1 MKLSNKKSP
10 MTAGT
15 VTGGTMIR
23 DHRENTN
30 IISQVNAICKGV

>member
-1 MKLSNKKSP
+1 MRVGIKNPP

-23 DHRENTN
+23 DHRENIR
-30 IISQVNAICKGV
+30 IIA

>member
-23 DHRENTN
+23 DHRENIN
-30 IISQVNAICKGV
+30 IISRSETICKGV